1 MTDVNIRKASAT
13 NVTGIVQLWSDLQTV
28 NSEHEPRLRP
38 HRRGPE
44 WYREYIEMQ
53 LEDSSAA
60 VFVAV
65 SSDTVIGFTF
75 GQILNRPTLQ
85 DGRCGFVADLC
96 VREEYRRQGVGSR
109 LFGELKA
116 WFGRRNVHALEVQV
130 VTQNEQAQ
138 RFWSGLGFG
147 EFMRTMRNDG

>member
-1 MTDVNIRKASAT
+1 
-13 NVTGIVQLWSDLQTV
+13 
-28 NSEHEPRLRP
+28 
-38 HRRGPE
+38 
-44 WYREYIEMQ
+44 MQ

-65 SSDTVIGFTF
+65 ADGAVAGFTF

-96 VREEYRRQGVGSR
+96 VREEYRRQAIGSR

-147 EFMRTMRNDG
+147 EFMRTLRNDG